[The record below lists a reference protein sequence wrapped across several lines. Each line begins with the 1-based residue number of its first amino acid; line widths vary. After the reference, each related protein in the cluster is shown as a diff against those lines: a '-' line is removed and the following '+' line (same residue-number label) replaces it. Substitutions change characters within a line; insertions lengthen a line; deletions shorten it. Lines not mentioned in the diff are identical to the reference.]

1 VTLPWILALAASAL
15 VASDDP
21 ALESLRLPCQRF
33 TLGNGLQ
40 VVLHE
45 DRRSPLVALHL
56 LVRVGSADDPA
67 GAPGAAH
74 LLEHMM
80 FEGSANA
87 PGQAYDLLLG
97 QAGGDANAWTD
108 RDLTAYQVLLSPGAL
123 ERALYLESDRLGWLS
138 LDPQR
143 LAVQRSVVLEER
155 AQLLD
160 TPHGADALQLARAL
174 YPTGHPYHGHVMGSP
189 LEEGGAELRG
199 ADREALVA
207 FFEGRYAP
215 QRCSLVLAGDLDPQ
229 AAEALVR
236 RWFAD
241 LPARKTAP
249 RAVAELPALEGELR
263 RLHLADAA
271 DRTLYLAWRGPPEGH
286 ADEAALAVA
295 SWLLAGGRGSRLHQA
310 LVAGGHA
317 EQVGGW
323 SDSRRLGGEWVL
335 SVSTP
340 RGRLAPLLRRCDA
353 ELEALRLEGPDEEEL
368 ARARSAW
375 LGSWL
380 RALEPLDRRAELLNR
395 CLALTGEPDCLA
407 QELDRYLAVDGEE
420 LRGALER
427 WVVPERRVLLSV
439 VSPGAADAALP
450 GSESME
456 GP

>member
-1 VTLPWILALAASAL
+1 MTLPWILALAASAL

-199 ADREALVA
+199 ADREALHVTDA
-207 FFEGRYAP
+207 LQGIAQLGASPRVQNEQLEGVESPANR
-215 QRCSLVLAGDLDPQ
+215 GDVG
-229 AAEALVR
+229 ER
-236 RWFAD
+236 RQQ
-241 LPARKTAP
+241 LPA
-249 RAVAELPALEGELR
+249 E
-263 RLHLADAA
+263 H
-271 DRTLYLAWRGPPEGH
+271 
-286 ADEAALAVA
+286 
-295 SWLLAGGRGSRLHQA
+295 
-310 LVAGGHA
+310 
-317 EQVGGW
+317 
-323 SDSRRLGGEWVL
+323 
-335 SVSTP
+335 
-340 RGRLAPLLRRCDA
+340 
-353 ELEALRLEGPDEEEL
+353 
-368 ARARSAW
+368 
-375 LGSWL
+375 
-380 RALEPLDRRAELLNR
+380 
-395 CLALTGEPDCLA
+395 
-407 QELDRYLAVDGEE
+407 
-420 LRGALER
+420 
-427 WVVPERRVLLSV
+427 
-439 VSPGAADAALP
+439 
-450 GSESME
+450 
-456 GP
+456 